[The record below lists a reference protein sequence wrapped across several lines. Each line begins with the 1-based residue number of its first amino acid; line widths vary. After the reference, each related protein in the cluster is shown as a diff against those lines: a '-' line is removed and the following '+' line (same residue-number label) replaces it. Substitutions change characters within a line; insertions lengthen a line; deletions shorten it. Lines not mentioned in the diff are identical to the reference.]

1 MRLRNITLEN
11 FKCFGKKQ
19 RLDLGRLT
27 ILTGANSS
35 GKSSLMYS
43 ILGAIQSGE
52 FPLQFSTNGKYVNM
66 GDFQDIAFQRKRK
79 NEITLAFTFENAT
92 TVAGNIEQLAIE
104 TVWIE
109 DEKNNL
115 PRLHEIVIQGDF
127 FSISL
132 RKAPQNY
139 ILNFSFEAD
148 SGYPDALDVSS
159 TALRLVSRA
168 LTKFTNKIDEGS
180 VSSLVGKF
188 DNPGTEYDKAFNKV
202 FTQPVK
208 IDHLEV
214 SNLDSIYSKG
224 LASLE
229 KEGVLLE
236 GVLLEGFISSVL
248 TSIDNFDAT
257 MNFISS
263 FRLHPERTYLE
274 TTKSALKVER
284 FGENYL
290 DQIIAWETN
299 ESPKFGELMT
309 TMEELGLLSGIK
321 ASRMHGGR
329 FEITVQSKKD
339 GVFTSLADVG
349 FGISQFLPI
358 LVADLQLPG
367 DSTLFVAQPEIHLH
381 PDIQSRFGE
390 FLIKQTARTK
400 KNYIIE
406 THSEYCLNRLRLGIV
421 KGEIDAGDVAVYY
434 LNASKDDPFD
444 TDVHTITFTKSGQ
457 ILGAPPDFFTTYQMD
472 VMEIALHAE

>member
-43 ILGAIQSGE
+43 ILGAVQSGE

-66 GDFQDIAFQRKRK
+66 GDFRDIVFQRKQK
-79 NEITLAFTFENAT
+79 NEIALAFTFENV
-92 TVAGNIEQLAIE
+92 VAMTAGSIKQLAIE

-115 PRLHEIVIQGDF
+115 PRLHEIVVQSDF

-132 RKAPQNY
+132 RKASKNY
-139 ILNFSFEAD
+139 VLDFSF
-148 SGYPDALDVSS
+148 
-159 TALRLVSRA
+159 
-168 LTKFTNKIDEGS
+168 
-180 VSSLVGKF
+180 
-188 DNPGTEYDKAFNKV
+188 GTEHRELNYLGERVAASWLVDASMSRVIKILSNNKDAFANFTFTVEDLAASAQEFAKV
-202 FTQPVK
+202 LIKPFK

-214 SNLDSIYSKG
+214 SNLDSIYGKG
-224 LASLE
+224 LLSLE
-229 KEGVLLE
+229 KEGVLLVGFMH
-236 GVLLEGFISSVL
+236 GVVSSIN
-248 TSIDNFDAT
+248 SFDAT

-274 TTKSALKVER
+274 TTKTALKVER

-309 TMEELGLLSGIK
+309 IMQELGLLSGIK
-321 ASRMHGGR
+321 ASRMQGGR
-329 FEITVQSKKD
+329 FEITVQSKKG